1 MKKRHFFYR
10 KRGINPDKT
19 YPDSANENAESTQ
32 PDQSSDDGK
41 TTVFTGSETLRQNQ
55 ESDEHKDASIL
66 DPAQLTGPGY
76 TSLPSLSGRAPSS
89 KFVLGTVLTT
99 VKIIVVC
106 IVALVSVVCGSLFG
120 MANAYLGTT
129 PELDLEQISDVSTP
143 SYIYDSSGTLLTT
156 YTGLE
161 ISEYASLDDIPQHLQ
176 DCVIANE
183 DVRFYHHNGVDFKG
197 TLSSLLSN
205 LTGGAIRGGSTI
217 TQQLIKNKL
226 LSSERSY
233 KRKLQE
239 AKLAMELETRY
250 SKDQILEA
258 YLNTIPLGGNIYGVK
273 AAAKDYLGKSLDQ
286 LTLREMAMLAGI
298 TQYPTKYNP
307 RSCYYGNDSASRVAA
322 LNARID
328 DVLAKTY
335 SAGYITKEEYETA
348 LSDTIE
354 ILPESS
360 STELYQ
366 YPHFVEYA
374 IYDVVTH
381 MLRDRDLIDNTVNRA
396 AMENELRTGGYH
408 IYTTLDTSMQ
418 ETLQSTISN
427 YSSYPRLVNSAYSV
441 KSETLSDGTVIETKE
456 PQAASVIMEQGTGYL
471 RAIVSSR
478 DEPTIKRSL
487 NRAYQSRMAVGS
499 SIKPIAVYGPAL
511 DKGDGLGT
519 VVPYIPAEIDGWI
532 SSAGYPTSDSR
543 RPYGPVTIRRGIV
556 SSLNIV
562 AARVLMSDVGLEDSY
577 SYLLKLGISE
587 KRLSKTGVGLALGSS
602 GITVIEMSGA
612 YAALANGGTYI
623 EPISF
628 THVTDKSGNTVMS
641 AATTQ
646 RTEQVYKPS
655 TAYMLIDALTDAV
668 KSGTG
673 TNAQISGMTVAG
685 KTGTNADNKGVF
697 FAGVTPYYVSTV
709 WVGHDD
715 DKPLRSTSGGS
726 GAAPLW
732 RQYMSK
738 ILQGKEDKQILSG
751 SMSDYGV
758 VEATVCSVSGMLPTG
773 ACYAD
778 TGGHRPVK
786 ELFAAGDV
794 PTEECTMHSYKTVC
808 SVSGMR
814 ATSYCPGTKSG
825 GVVDISGTEYEK
837 LSTSQL
843 HSCFSNLATNGSYCS
858 IHTKSWYIDSQTP
871 SQPEESDT
879 SESPE
884 PSESASPES
893 SSGAAEA
900 EGNANAAE

>member
-1 MKKRHFFYR
+1 MFHSHSSKEPADFSQKRYAHTDDPSYQMPQSDDSDFGGRKKFSIFRPRLSKPNLLISICINTLRLFALVIVLGGLALAGAVM
-10 KRGINPDKT
+10 GIAKGYMETAPNLDLALLSDQDKT
-19 YPDSANENAESTQ
+19 SFLYDTEGNVITDYKGTENRVMVSISAMPENLCNAFVAVEDARFYTHNGIDVKRIIGSFVTNF
-32 PDQSSDDGK
+32 
-41 TTVFTGSETLRQNQ
+41 TTGSQQ
-55 ESDEHKDASIL
+55 
-66 DPAQLTGPGY
+66 
-76 TSLPSLSGRAPSS
+76 
-89 KFVLGTVLTT
+89 
-99 VKIIVVC
+99 
-106 IVALVSVVCGSLFG
+106 
-120 MANAYLGTT
+120 
-129 PELDLEQISDVSTP
+129 
-143 SYIYDSSGTLLTT
+143 
-156 YTGLE
+156 
-161 ISEYASLDDIPQHLQ
+161 
-176 DCVIANE
+176 
-183 DVRFYHHNGVDFKG
+183 
-197 TLSSLLSN
+197 
-205 LTGGAIRGGSTI
+205 GGSTI
-217 TQQLIKNKL
+217 TQQLIKNTV
-226 LSSERSY
+226 LSSEQSY
-233 KRKLQE
+233 KRKIQE
-239 AKLAMELETRY
+239 AYLAMQLESRY
-250 SKDQILEA
+250 TKAQILEC
-258 YLNTIPLGGNIYGVK
+258 YLNTIYLGENYYGVEV
-273 AAAKDYLGKSLDQ
+273 AAQGYFGKSLSE
-286 LTLREMAMLAGI
+286 LTLRECAMLAGL
-298 TQYPTKYNP
+298 TNNPYYYNP
-307 RSCYYGNDSASRVAA
+307 RRNFYVRQSETTDYRKLTNNRTDYVLRCMYENEFITQAQYQEA
-322 LNARID
+322 LNTATAN
-328 DVLAKTY
+328 VL
-335 SAGYITKEEYETA
+335 ET
-348 LSDTIE
+348 
-354 ILPESS
+354 
-360 STELYQ
+360 STTEGDGMYQ
-366 YPHFVEYA
+366 YAHYVEYA
-374 IYDVVTH
+374 VSDI
-381 MLRDRDLIDNTVNRA
+381 IDCFLKLNNLENTNENRA
-396 AMENELRTGGYH
+396 KMENELRTGGYH

-471 RAIVSSR
+471 RAIVGSR